1 MSRQSGRSSKRKVKR
16 RQSNIVETITA
27 ADALAILRRLVERD
41 AQMAKQIED
50 VAIEIFSD
58 VDIDS
63 VASEVLWEL
72 ESLNVEDVWD
82 RSGSTR
88 DRYVDPG
95 DAAWRMFE
103 DALLPFQEQV
113 EKYRQ
118 LSMNQEAKLV
128 CMGILKGIYDFHKES
143 DPEYKDWAVDAPAEY
158 FHAVLHDW
166 QKSTNKRSD
175 LAEMKRF
182 TEKNC
187 PAWTNSRGKKPS

>member
-1 MSRQSGRSSKRKVKR
+1 MSRQSGTSSKKKATR
-16 RQSNIVETITA
+16 RQSDILETITA

-82 RSGSTR
+82 CSGSTR
-88 DRYVDPG
+88 DGYVDPG

-103 DALLPFQEQV
+103 DALLPFQEQA
-113 EKYRQ
+113 EKYMQ

-143 DPEYKDWAVDAPAEY
+143 ESEYKDWAVDAPAEY

-187 PAWTNSRGKKPS
+187 PAWTSSRGTKPS

>member
-1 MSRQSGRSSKRKVKR
+1 MSRQSGKSPKKKAAR
-16 RQSNIVETITA
+16 RQSNILEKITA
-27 ADALAILRRLVERD
+27 TDALAILRRLVEQD

-63 VASEVLWEL
+63 VALEVLWEL

-88 DRYVDPG
+88 DGYVDPG

-128 CMGILKGIYDFHKES
+128 CMGILKGIYDFHRES
-143 DPEYKDWAVDAPAEY
+143 ESEYKDWAVDAPVEY
-158 FHAVLHDW
+158 FHTVLHDW
-166 QKSTNKRSD
+166 NKSTKKRRD
-175 LAEMKRF
+175 LAEMQRF

-187 PAWTNSRGKKPS
+187 PAWTSSRSKRPG